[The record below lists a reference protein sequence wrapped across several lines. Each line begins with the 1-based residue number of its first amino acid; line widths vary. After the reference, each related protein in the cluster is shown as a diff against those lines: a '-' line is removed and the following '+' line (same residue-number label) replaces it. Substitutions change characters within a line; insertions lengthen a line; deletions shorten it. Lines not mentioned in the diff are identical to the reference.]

1 MPVPFL
7 PSLALTAKHTWPK
20 TYLFLL
26 SRLFCSHNFFYLPT
40 WQKLHRDIFFTSTS
54 NMRAHTHS
62 VSSRLQQEMFF
73 TFELMIPSLSLS
85 FSSAQRRRKTEC
97 VCDCETAILPPE
109 KAEHWHVRGWVWLL
123 RHTHTHTHTH
133 AKHQSTYN
141 SSDFSFCQILFPRR
155 ALRRAAIMTWR
166 QAALLSRKRS
176 SVKRR
181 SFKLFFFFTT
191 KRRKKAIL
199 ILQVWLNCLR
209 HSLDVKKGKNI
220 QTKWHDLKSFN
231 VMIIPTIMQSSRKS
245 KSLIIWSWKY
255 H

>member
-1 MPVPFL
+1 MPDPFL

-40 WQKLHRDIFFTSTS
+40 WQKLLRDIFFTSTS
-54 NMRAHTHS
+54 NMRAHTHTHTLLF
-62 VSSRLQQEMFF
+62 LQDSNKRCF
-73 TFELMIPSLSLS
+73 SLSNWWFPLSLSLFLS

-141 SSDFSFCQILFPRR
+141 SSDFCFCQILFPRR

-181 SFKLFFFFTT
+181 SFKLFFFS
-191 KRRKKAIL
+191 RQRDGKKQFKFYKSDWIVFDIL
-199 ILQVWLNCLR
+199 W
-209 HSLDVKKGKNI
+209 
-220 QTKWHDLKSFN
+220 
-231 VMIIPTIMQSSRKS
+231 M
-245 KSLIIWSWKY
+245 
-255 H
+255 